1 MQVNAHAYNKIYKKR
16 SYTNSINILFN
27 DIKSSIIIPHS
38 SSTICDNVYAD
49 ILNILNH
56 FINFSIQFH
65 ILSRKNQKTETLLTR
80 TKTIIVNDINTLLN
94 IIFTSIN
101 TNYCSCCSCNCNTQF
116 QITNECA
123 FTLHT
128 PHKQHNTP
136 INIEYS
142 ELSNENIIEKIKAKI
157 TNSFKIKTQQH
168 YRSASYHYSTDE
180 PLTNKRKR
188 KRGGKYKKGLS
199 FSMSNDKD
207 DYNSANSNLTFVAFD
222 DGKIHQ
228 TLMNSGLTIISNGVC
243 GPKPSTYANYLV
255 NKGRNI
261 IEDYCKKTGRKRSCS
276 SNNNNN
282 SNNGYNR
289 NRDRMYYED
298 ECYRPRSAMR
308 WKLKKLYL

>member
-1 MQVNAHAYNKIYKKR
+1 MQVNAHNKIYKKR

-27 DIKSSIIIPHS
+27 DIKSSIIIPHT
-38 SSTICDNVYAD
+38 STICDNVYTE

-80 TKTIIVNDINTLLN
+80 TKTIIVNDMNTLLN
-94 IIFTSIN
+94 TIFTNIN
-101 TNYCSCCSCNCNTQF
+101 TNCCNCCSCSMHL
-116 QITNECA
+116 QITNECT

-128 PHKQHNTP
+128 SHKQHNTP

-157 TNSFKIKTQQH
+157 TNSFKIKAQH
-168 YRSASYHYSTDE
+168 YRSASHHYSPSHDD

-199 FSMSNDKD
+199 FSMSGDKD
-207 DYNSANSNLTFVAFD
+207 DYSNANGNLTFVAFD

-228 TLMNSGLTIISNGVC
+228 TLMNSGLTIISNGGR

-276 SNNNNN
+276 SNN
-282 SNNGYNR
+282 SNNYNCYNR

-298 ECYRPRSAMR
+298 VCYRPRSAMR